1 VKLSNLEEYFKILIS
16 VSQNFQ
22 KLILQNPAY
31 SLETQK
37 FLSAKFRRKPP
48 TVNFFLKMHQ
58 FCGNESQKFLPQKLF
73 VDLNSKDKN
82 KRTLKLSKKNKNP
95 GG

>member
-37 FLSAKFRRKPP
+37 FRRKPP

-73 VDLNSKDKN
+73 VDKIVLRKIRPSE
-82 KRTLKLSKKNKNP
+82 TTFF
-95 GG
+95 